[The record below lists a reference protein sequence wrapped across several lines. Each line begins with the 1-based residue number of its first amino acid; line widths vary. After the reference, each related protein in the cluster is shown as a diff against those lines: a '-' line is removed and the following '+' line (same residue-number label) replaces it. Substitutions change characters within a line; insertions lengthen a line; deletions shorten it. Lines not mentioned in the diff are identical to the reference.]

1 MRRVR
6 FDPWIGGPILIL
18 LAVSLIVLRS
28 MVPEDSARQVLFVAI
43 AVAVYFLVAQLDYRI
58 LGKLS
63 NVLYVFALA
72 LLLVTISLGRVTR
85 GSVRWLEIGQLTI
98 QPSEL
103 VKPVLIIFLASFV
116 LKHSLKEGK
125 NVFWFAIL
133 TAVPALLVY
142 LQPDLGSSLVLWVIG
157 ISIAFA
163 SGISLK
169 VFASTLLAM
178 IVAVPLMFAILKPY
192 QQDRLRAFI
201 DPFADPLGGGYHVIQ
216 SMIAV
221 GSGELFGRG
230 LGHGTQSQ
238 LRFLPE
244 RHSDFIFASLSE
256 ELGFIGGGLVLL
268 SYSVLIYR
276 LLSGL
281 KNGSDALGVQILTGV
296 ICMLLFQVSVNIG
309 MNMGLLPITGVTL
322 PLISSGGSSLLA
334 TTASLGIAQSVLSR
348 GTKNQIFE
356 IR

>member
-1 MRRVR
+1 MRRIR
-6 FDPWIGGPILIL
+6 FDPWIGGPILLL
-18 LAVSLIVLRS
+18 LALSLIVLRS
-28 MVPEDSARQVLFVAI
+28 MVPGDTARQVLFVTLSI
-43 AVAVYFLVAQLDYRI
+43 AVYFLVGHLDYRI
-58 LGKLS
+58 LGRLAK
-63 NVLYVFALA
+63 VLYVLSVV
-72 LLLVTISLGRVTR
+72 LLLVTFFLGRVTR

-103 VKPVLIIFLASFV
+103 IKPVLIIFLSSFV
-116 LKHSLKEGK
+116 LKHSLKVGK
-125 NVFWFAIL
+125 NVFSYAIL

-163 SGISLK
+163 SG
-169 VFASTLLAM
+169 ASFKILACALTAV
-178 IVAVPLMFAILKPY
+178 IIAVPLMFAILKPY
-192 QQDRLRAFI
+192 QQERLRAFV
-201 DPFADPLGGGYHVIQ
+201 DPFADPMGSGYHVIQ

-256 ELGFIGGGLVLL
+256 ELGFIGGGLVLF
-268 SYSVLIYR
+268 SYSLILYR
-276 LLSGL
+276 LISGL
-281 KNGSDALGVQILTGV
+281 KNGSDALGAQILVGV
-296 ICMLLFQVSVNIG
+296 ISMLLFQVSVNIG

-322 PLISSGGSSLLA
+322 PLVSSGGSSLLA

-348 GTKNQIFE
+348 ENKNQIFE